1 MYILL
6 SDDLDFLSHSEISGS
21 PFDVRIQCILT
32 SLIPYM
38 FHPFPLREYRR
49 IGLPVPVRHRPRIA
63 TGAPLIIIATHTQK
77 QKYTNTPYGDKAGD
91 GSAS

>member
-1 MYILL
+1 MYIMELPFQMPKIFTFYSVSGGSWFLMYILL
-6 SDDLDFLSHSEISGS
+6 SDDLDFLSHSEILGS

-49 IGLPVPVRHRPRIA
+49 IGLPLPVRHRRRIA
-63 TGAPLIIIATHTQK
+63 TGPVL
-77 QKYTNTPYGDKAGD
+77 
-91 GSAS
+91 